1 MNDTH
6 VQLNIIVSKLCFQV
20 HYKLKL
26 WKVQDHIRDTN
37 EKIENLTLEFEAI
50 NEYLGDLGS
59 LGLDHCHGKLLVVRE
74 KIQIVNELKLTVND
88 LQRDHKPSLVADTL
102 DIFNTLR
109 MVLQSLLQRYTV
121 I

>member
-1 MNDTH
+1 M
-6 VQLNIIVSKLCFQV
+6 KL
-20 HYKLKL
+20 L
-26 WKVQDHIRDTN
+26 KVQDHIRDTN

-74 KIQIVNELKLTVND
+74 KIVLVNELKLTVND
-88 LQRDHKPSLVADTL
+88 LQRDHKPTLVADTL

-109 MVLQSLLQRYTV
+109 MVLQSVVSKIEIITKV
-121 I
+121 KAS

>member
-1 MNDTH
+1 MFPSN
-6 VQLNIIVSKLCFQV
+6 VSKLTFT
-20 HYKLKL
+20 KLKL
-26 WKVQDHIRDTN
+26 SKVQDHIRDTN

-88 LQRDHKPSLVADTL
+88 LQRDHKLGCPRGSFLA
-102 DIFNTLR
+102 IRSGKLR
-109 MVLQSLLQRYTV
+109 EVVYGVYSITGCSLL
-121 I
+121 

>member
-1 MNDTH
+1 M
-6 VQLNIIVSKLCFQV
+6 
-20 HYKLKL
+20 
-26 WKVQDHIRDTN
+26 
-37 EKIENLTLEFEAI
+37 
-50 NEYLGDLGS
+50 GDLGS

-121 I
+121 IYTNIQSFRKLYRTIKNRKLSKLSQNLKRL